1 MRSTFLIN
9 EIHKKHLLNFISNIF
24 CNLTR
29 AYSWWGEVRAQSVKL
44 QKLATASLKSW
55 LPSSTLCVTQVL
67 LSDNLGQNKMEQQTP
82 IPPQIKDEAARRAK
96 TRHFPILDLR
106 GRGGLGF
113 PFILSKIV
121 ALKTFL
127 WNSGNWWRTNRS
139 LGDLQRTSNY
149 IVQTRRASEGYTHKT
164 STLRINGYE
173 HVGGRRES
181 GLSIPYDNSGESP
194 PRLN

>member
-24 CNLTR
+24 CNLAR

-82 IPPQIKDEAARRAK
+82 IPSKSRMKPREGQKRAIFPSLIWEGGGSWFSIYLVQDCSLKNILMKQWQLMENQPLLRRSTK
-96 TRHFPILDLR
+96 NLQLY
-106 GRGGLGF
+106 
-113 PFILSKIV
+113 
-121 ALKTFL
+121 
-127 WNSGNWWRTNRS
+127 RTNE
-139 LGDLQRTSNY
+139 
-149 IVQTRRASEGYTHKT
+149 EG
-164 STLRINGYE
+164 LWRIY
-173 HVGGRRES
+173 S
-181 GLSIPYDNSGESP
+181 
-194 PRLN
+194 

>member
-24 CNLTR
+24 CNLAR

-82 IPPQIKDEAARRAK
+82 IPSKSRMKPREGQKRAIFPSLIWEGGGSWFSIYFVQDCRSPRRIQSAFNLIVDFLMNI
-96 TRHFPILDLR
+96 HVMVNWQ
-106 GRGGLGF
+106 
-113 PFILSKIV
+113 LSKRV
-121 ALKTFL
+121 YP
-127 WNSGNWWRTNRS
+127 
-139 LGDLQRTSNY
+139 DQC
-149 IVQTRRASEGYTHKT
+149 H
-164 STLRINGYE
+164 
-173 HVGGRRES
+173 
-181 GLSIPYDNSGESP
+181 
-194 PRLN
+194 LNDILVI

>member
-24 CNLTR
+24 CNLAR

-82 IPPQIKDEAARRAK
+82 IPPKSRMKPREGQKRAIFPSLIWEGGGSWFSIYFVLDCSLKNILMKQWQLMENQPLLRRSTK
-96 TRHFPILDLR
+96 NLQLY
-106 GRGGLGF
+106 
-113 PFILSKIV
+113 
-121 ALKTFL
+121 
-127 WNSGNWWRTNRS
+127 RTNE
-139 LGDLQRTSNY
+139 
-149 IVQTRRASEGYTHKT
+149 EG
-164 STLRINGYE
+164 LWRIY
-173 HVGGRRES
+173 S
-181 GLSIPYDNSGESP
+181 
-194 PRLN
+194 